1 MQFDDV
7 RIFAAAVDT
16 GSFTAAAEK
25 LLLSKQ
31 FVSRRV
37 AGLEASLGV
46 RLLVRN
52 TRKLTVTESGREF
65 YAHAQRILDNV
76 ARAEQA
82 MALRRTELHG
92 TLRVSTP
99 MSFGLRHLS
108 PLIAEFLAQH
118 PALQLQAILDDR
130 HVDLVGEAFDMA
142 LRIGAMPDSTLIARR
157 LGELRMVACCS
168 PSYLRE
174 RGLPLAPRDLQHHNC
189 LLYGREAKN
198 GWPFTVDGEQRS
210 FEARGP
216 LLSNNGEVVRDAAI
230 AGLGIA
236 LLPRFIVG
244 GALRSGELVAVL
256 ENHAPRPLPVS
267 AVYPQHR
274 QQSTNICAFV
284 EFLEGRYARMTES
297 LEA

>member
-16 GSFTAAAEK
+16 GSFTAAAGK

-31 FVSRRV
+31 FVSRRI
-37 AGLEASLGV
+37 ASLEASLGV

-65 YAHAQRILDNV
+65 YAHAQRILDDV
-76 ARAEQA
+76 THAEQA
-82 MALRRTELHG
+82 MARRRTELHG
-92 TLRVSTP
+92 TLRISTP

-108 PLIAEFLAQH
+108 PLIAQFLAEH
-118 PALQLQAILDDR
+118 PALQLQVILNDR
-130 HVDLVGEAFDMA
+130 HVDLVGESFDMA
-142 LRIGAMPDSTLIARR
+142 LRIGALPDSTLIARR

-168 PSYLRE
+168 PSYLRTHGQLLSPE
-174 RGLPLAPRDLQHHNC
+174 DLKRHDC
-189 LLYGREAKN
+189 LLYGREAKT
-198 GWPFTVDGEQRS
+198 GWPFTVDGAQRT
-210 FEARGP
+210 FEVRGP

-244 GALRSGELVAVL
+244 EALRSGELVAVL
-256 ENHAPRPLPVS
+256 ERQAPKPLPIS
-267 AVYPQHR
+267 AIYPQHR

-284 EFLEGRYARMTES
+284 EFLEGHYARMMER

>member
-7 RIFAAAVDT
+7 RIFAAAVET
-16 GSFTAAAEK
+16 GSFTAAAGK

-31 FVSRRV
+31 FVSRRI
-37 AGLEASLGV
+37 ASLEASLGV

-52 TRKLTVTESGREF
+52 TRKLTVTEPGREF
-65 YAHAQRILDNV
+65 YAHAQRILEDV

-82 MALRRTELHG
+82 MARRRTELHG
-92 TLRVSTP
+92 TLRISTP

-108 PLIAEFLAQH
+108 PLIAEFLLDH
-118 PALQLQAILDDR
+118 PALQLQVILNDR
-130 HVDLVGEAFDMA
+130 HVDLVGESFDMA

-157 LGELRMVACCS
+157 LGELRMVACGS

-174 RGLPLAPRDLQHHNC
+174 RGLPQSPADLKRHDC
-189 LLYGREAKN
+189 LLYGREARN
-198 GWPFTVDGEQRS
+198 GWPFVVDGEQQT
-210 FEARGP
+210 FEVRGP
-216 LLSNNGEVVRDAAI
+216 LLSNNGEIVRDAAI
-230 AGLGIA
+230 AGAGIA

-244 GALRSGELVAVL
+244 EALRGGKLVSVL
-256 ENHAPRPLPVS
+256 ESQVPKPLPVS
-267 AVYPQHR
+267 AIYPQHR

-284 EFLEGRYARMTES
+284 EFLEGRYARMMES